1 MLLKKRLIIAF
12 IIMILSL
19 PEGKPC
25 MAMKSNGEMV
35 VSNYSKGKME
45 DFNMKLKSKKKK
57 NRYDVSAGDDFFVF
71 GNGDDCKVGE
81 KVICKTYVCHLK
93 AGETVSITW
102 DWDKE
107 LKSGDFEIGL
117 INKKSGEEVS
127 RKIGKVSNKTKKIE
141 ISKTGTYYFYFCAKK
156 ANCKNGTVEF
166 CFDVSINK
174 KKV

>member
-102 DWDKE
+102 DSDKE

-117 INKKSGEEVS
+117 INKKSGEDQNVQNF
-127 RKIGKVSNKTKKIE
+127 RDKRACGQYFLYGGG
-141 ISKTGTYYFYFCAKK
+141 SKTGGKELQTRAVCD
-156 ANCKNGTVEF
+156 CQ
-166 CFDVSINK
+166 DR
-174 KKV
+174 